1 MRASEGLSHVSGAE
15 RIVEESEVSTVAKAM
30 VERALNHAKGKPDFI
45 NVKVEAVNAPRKLS
59 ALKVTTNEA
68 KSPEEG
74 WRIAAD
80 LLKSDGVEHIDKL
93 LELFKSTYSMRGA
106 MLVDADTLQRLEPD
120 PMRGVRA
127 TYMDRESQGQ
137 GVGVERGVGVKDHYL
152 EAIVL
157 ATKVANAPGIIAEI
171 CMSDDPDYVTGY
183 VASKRLG
190 YQRITSLKEK
200 GDGAGGRIFLYRGP
214 REEVAKTIEF
224 LEKTPVLVTDVVG
237 LGERVEVSVS
247 LEDELRAIKDAG
259 LWRETKVFENVVDLG
274 SNDYLGLAND
284 PRLKAAAI
292 KAIEEEGAGAGAA
305 RLLTGTKRAHV
316 RLEEHLAR
324 FKGTEAAITFATGY
338 MANVGT
344 ISALVKQGDAVF
356 SDELNHAS
364 IIDGCRLSKAD
375 IFVYRH
381 NDMNDLKAKI
391 KAAGPRR
398 RKLAVSDAVFS
409 MDGDVL
415 DLPRFLE
422 VCREERVMSMID
434 EAHSTGVLG
443 ATGRG
448 ICEHFGS
455 AHPDVMLGTLSKAL
469 GSEGGYV
476 AGSKVLVD
484 YLRNKARSFI
494 FSTAYNPGSA
504 AASDM
509 ALTILEEHPELVE
522 RLHEHMRR
530 FNAQSAIVPII
541 IGDEARAMAKS
552 KELLERGYYIPAI
565 RYPTVAKGAARL
577 RLSLSAKLNGKEFD
591 DLKL

>member
-30 VERALNHAKGKPDFI
+30 VERALNHSKGKPDFI

-68 KSPEEG
+68 KCPEEG

-137 GVGVERGVGVKDHYL
+137 GQDRVIKDHYL

-237 LGERVEVSVS
+237 LGERVEGSVS

-259 LWRETKVFENVVDLG
+259 LWRETKVFDNVVDLG

-422 VCREERVMSMID
+422 VCREGGAMSMID

-509 ALTILEEHPELVE
+509 ALTILEEHPELVAK
-522 RLHEHMRR
+522 LHEHMRR